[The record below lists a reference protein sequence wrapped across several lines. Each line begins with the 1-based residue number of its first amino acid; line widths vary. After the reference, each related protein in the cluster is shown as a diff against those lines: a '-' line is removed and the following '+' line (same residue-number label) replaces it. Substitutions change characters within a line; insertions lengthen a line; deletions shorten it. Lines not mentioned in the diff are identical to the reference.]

1 MKKSILKYIAF
12 FIFLTIFTNCTVKDI
27 TVDPAT
33 GEKKSLLLI
42 SPDYLKT
49 IIQVR
54 LRDAD
59 TKAFLKNEMVV
70 KVYSNK
76 KVIDFGGYYKNEFT
90 VKNGIL
96 NFAIDPNED
105 ISTATRF

>member
-1 MKKSILKYIAF
+1 MKTSILKYIPF
-12 FIFLTIFTNCTVKDI
+12 FIFIAFLTNCTVKDI

-33 GEKKSLLLI
+33 GEKKSLIMI

-49 IIQVR
+49 TIQVR

-76 KVIDFGGYYKNEFT
+76 KVIDFGGRYKNEFT

-96 NFAIDPNED
+96 PLSSYRNL
-105 ISTATRF
+105 